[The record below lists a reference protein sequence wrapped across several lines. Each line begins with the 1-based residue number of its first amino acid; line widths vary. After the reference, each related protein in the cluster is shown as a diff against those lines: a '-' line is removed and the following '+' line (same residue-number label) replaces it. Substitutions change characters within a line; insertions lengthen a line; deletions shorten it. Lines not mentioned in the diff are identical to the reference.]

1 MSNVLAS
8 TEHPGPRVRIESR
21 GSGSRGFSVDVRQD
35 TLPRPAEADRANLW
49 CMCDEWGYI
58 ELYAVLDGV
67 SALTFWDGPSTQIR
81 QKAHPAVPEHFLAW
95 CRRVHMNLVTSY
107 CQIAKAHLTLRSSD
121 NVFGAAAG
129 HRNQTSYLVDKY
141 LEVLGEAC
149 RWGGVNKLLATGPV
163 ADRTDIAST
172 AAVEFIFETTGEASA
187 RSAEI
192 LRLYLSRVLGR
203 DVSLIWRR
211 HRVDGEPAHITI
223 KKTRELWTAEQ

>member
-1 MSNVLAS
+1 MSNVLAP
-8 TEHPGPRVRIESR
+8 TEHPDPRVRIEANGR
-21 GSGSRGFSVDVRQD
+21 GSRGFHVDVRQD
-35 TLPRPAEADRANLW
+35 TLPRPVEADRANLW
-49 CMCDEWGYI
+49 CSCDQWGYI
-58 ELYAVLDGV
+58 ELHAVLDGV
-67 SALTFWDGPSTQIR
+67 SALTFWDGPSTQVR

-107 CQIAKAHLTLRSSD
+107 CQIAEAHLTLQSSE
-121 NVFGAAAG
+121 NVFEAAAG
-129 HRNQTSYLVDKY
+129 QRNQASCLIDKY

-149 RWGGVNKLLATGPV
+149 RWGGVDKLWATGAV

-172 AAVEFIFETTGEASA
+172 AAVEFILETKDAASI

-192 LRLYLSRVLGR
+192 LRRYFSRVLGR

-211 HRVDGEPAHITI
+211 HRVDSEPAHITI

>member
-1 MSNVLAS
+1 M
-8 TEHPGPRVRIESR
+8 
-21 GSGSRGFSVDVRQD
+21 DVHQD
-35 TLPRPAEADRANLW
+35 RLPRPVEADRANLW
-49 CMCDEWGYI
+49 CMCDEWGHI

-107 CQIAKAHLTLRSSD
+107 CQIGKAHLTMRSSE

-129 HRNQTSYLVDKY
+129 YRYPTSYLIDEY

-149 RWGGVNKLLATGPV
+149 RWEGVDKLWATGPV

-172 AAVEFIFETTGEASA
+172 DAVEFIFETKDGGPI
-187 RSAEI
+187 RSTEI
-192 LRLYLSRVLGR
+192 LRRYLSRVLGC

-211 HRVDGEPAHITI
+211 QRVDGEQAHVTV